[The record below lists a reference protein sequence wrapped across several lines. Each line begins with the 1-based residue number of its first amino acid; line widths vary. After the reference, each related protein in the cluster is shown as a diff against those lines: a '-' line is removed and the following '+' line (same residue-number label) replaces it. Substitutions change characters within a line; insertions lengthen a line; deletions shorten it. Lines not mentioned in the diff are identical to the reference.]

1 MRAAREACNVM
12 AVTKYI
18 EVLQWL
24 RDSMGR
30 QSVKDEE
37 KQAEARRMDH
47 HHRHHNQHSDNSAS
61 DSEDALSTTI
71 EEEIA
76 QFRAAA
82 GAVSNLIFSGSGG
95 GERIQGRPSLSQQ
108 PEYHHNP
115 AMIVRPR
122 RRDSTDSTPSSIAS
136 ACPTYRTVDDTLPP
150 YEEEQRRPEDSVVDG
165 FRYIPGNRPRDEQY
179 EPQTTGTRTSVDRN
193 IGEPKD

>member
-37 KQAEARRMDH
+37 KQAEARRIDH
-47 HHRHHNQHSDNSAS
+47 HDQHPDNSGS
-61 DSEDALSTTI
+61 DSEDALSTTM

-82 GAVSNLIFSGSGG
+82 GAVSNLIISGGGG
-95 GERIQGRPSLSQQ
+95 GERIRGRSSLSQQ
-108 PEYHHNP
+108 PEHHHP
-115 AMIVRPR
+115 SLIVRPR

-150 YEEEQRRPEDSVVDG
+150 YEEEERHPEDSVADG
-165 FRYIPGNRPRDEQY
+165 FRYIPGNRPRDGQY
-179 EPQTTGTRTSVDRN
+179 EPPTAITRSSLDRN